1 MGESLEKAERVGGKE
16 LSAVR
21 SRNIAKLQTQYA
33 IQQESAELSSARKRK
48 LLYRRLA
55 AYMVLAS
62 LLSFIM
68 ISTYISQLSA
78 LDEKEAERKQ
88 LQKALSGLER
98 QQQILEEEIV
108 KLNDDEYI
116 AKLARKE
123 YFLSEENEIIFNL
136 PKEEEEKSSQ

>member
-1 MGESLEKAERVGGKE
+1 

-21 SRNIAKLQTQYA
+21 SRNIAKLQTKYA

-55 AYMVLAS
+55 AFLVLAGVI
-62 LLSFIM
+62 SFLM
-68 ISTYISQLSA
+68 ISTYISQKSA
-78 LDEKEAERKQ
+78 LDEKVAEKKQ
-88 LQKALSGLER
+88 LRKTLSGLEKK
-98 QQQILEEEIV
+98 QQILEEEIV

-136 PKEEEEKSSQ
+136 PKKEEEKSSK

>member
-1 MGESLEKAERVGGKE
+1 MVKSLEKTEGVGGKE

-21 SRNIAKLQTQYA
+21 SRNIAKLQTKYA
-33 IQQESAELSSARKRK
+33 IQQESAKISSARKRT

-55 AYMVLAS
+55 AYLVLAGVT
-62 LLSFIM
+62 SFLM
-68 ISTYISQLSA
+68 ISTYITQMSA
-78 LDEKEAERKQ
+78 LDEKEVEKKQ
-88 LQKALSGLER
+88 LQKTLSNLEK

-136 PKEEEEKSSQ
+136 PKKEEEKSSQ